1 MPSHAAVAIRA
12 LRWTGDPGFAF
23 EEHPVAA
30 PAGADRVIVAP
41 VLSGICGSD
50 IGAMRAWRGGEV
62 VPGWP
67 SHEIL
72 GTVVSAPGGTGFARG
87 DRVVGWA
94 EDFRGLAS
102 LVACDPA
109 ELIAFEPVD
118 GLGLAEHIILQPLA
132 CVEHA
137 LRRLPSRGDV
147 AIVGGGAIGGLFARR
162 LRVDGRRV
170 VVYDTVRRDYLRHD
184 GIEYREADA
193 TAPRA
198 AGAETRFQTVVDCIG
213 HDARTIAFA
222 AGLVADGGTLSVFGI
237 PAAAST
243 LPADELFERNATV
256 VLGVTTE
263 SSRALRDA
271 RETLRKHPG
280 LAEGYLTTTYPPDR
294 AEEAYR
300 AATAADAGRCKVG
313 IRWPAETEQEQN
325 DQASDGSTPSG
336 RHPGHAP
343 RRGGG
348 PGAVPRR

>member
-1 MPSHAAVAIRA
+1 VAPSDAAIAMRA

-23 EEHPVAA
+23 EEHPVPA
-30 PAGADRVIVAP
+30 PAGGDRVIVAP

-50 IGAMRAWRGGEV
+50 IGAMRAWRGGDV

-72 GTVVSAPGGTGFARG
+72 GTVVSAPARSGFAAG

-94 EDFRGLAS
+94 GDFRGLTT

-118 GLGLAEHIILQPLA
+118 GLGLPEHIILQPLA

-162 LRVDGRRV
+162 LRLDGRRV
-170 VVYDTVRRDYLRHD
+170 VVYDTVRREYIRHH
-184 GIEYREADA
+184 GIGYREADA

-198 AGAETRFQTVVDCIG
+198 TGGQDRFETVIECIG

-222 AGLVADGGTLSVFGI
+222 AGLLVDGGTLSVFGI
-237 PAAAST
+237 PAAPSA
-243 LPADELFERNATV
+243 LPAHELFERNATV
-256 VLGVTTE
+256 ALGVTTGPA
-263 SSRALRDA
+263 RALEDA
-271 RETLRKHPG
+271 CETLRKHPG
-280 LAEGYLTTTYPPDR
+280 LAEGYLTTTYPPGR

-300 AATAADAGRCKVG
+300 AATAADPGRCKVG
-313 IRWPAETEQEQN
+313 IRWPADTEQEH
-325 DQASDGSTPSG
+325 DEQASD
-336 RHPGHAP
+336 
-343 RRGGG
+343 
-348 PGAVPRR
+348 

>member
-1 MPSHAAVAIRA
+1 MAPSDAAVAMRA

-23 EEHPVAA
+23 EEHPVPA

-41 VLSGICGSD
+41 ALSGICGSD
-50 IGAMRAWRGGEV
+50 IGAMRSWRGGCA

-72 GTVVSAPGGTGFARG
+72 GTVVSAPATTGFAAG

-94 EDFRGLAS
+94 EGFLGLATR
-102 LVACDPA
+102 VACDPA
-109 ELIAFEPVD
+109 ELIAFEPVA
-118 GLGLAEHIILQPLA
+118 GLRLPEHIILQPLA

-137 LRRLPSRGDV
+137 LRRLPPRGDV

-162 LRVDGRRV
+162 LQLDGRRV
-170 VVYDTVRRDYLRHD
+170 VVYDTVRREYLRHA

-193 TAPRA
+193 TVPGATSAEPRF
-198 AGAETRFQTVVDCIG
+198 ETVIECIG
-213 HDARTIAFA
+213 HDARTTAFA
-222 AGLVADGGTLSVFGI
+222 AGLLADGGTLSVFGI
-237 PAAAST
+237 PAVAST

-256 VLGVTTE
+256 VLGITTE
-263 SSRALRDA
+263 PARALRDA
-271 RETLRKHPG
+271 YETLLGHPG

-313 IRWPAETEQEQN
+313 IRWPADTEQEHH
-325 DQASDGSTPSG
+325 DQASD
-336 RHPGHAP
+336 
-343 RRGGG
+343 
-348 PGAVPRR
+348 

>member
-1 MPSHAAVAIRA
+1 MPSDAAVAIRA
-12 LRWTGDPGFAF
+12 LRWTGDPAFAF

-30 PAGADRVIVAP
+30 PVGDDRVIVAP
-41 VLSGICGSD
+41 MLSGICGSD
-50 IGAMRAWRGGEV
+50 IGAMRSWRGGDV

-72 GTVVSAPGGTGFARG
+72 GTVVSAPAGSGFAAG

-94 EDFRGLAS
+94 EEFRGLVT

-118 GLGLAEHIILQPLA
+118 GLGPAEHIILQPLA

-162 LRVDGRRV
+162 LRLDGRRV
-170 VVYDTVRRDYLRHD
+170 VVYDTVRREYIRHD
-184 GIEYREADA
+184 GIEYREVDA
-193 TAPRA
+193 TASPA
-198 AGAETRFQTVVDCIG
+198 AKAEARFGTVIECVG

-222 AGLVADGGTLSVFGI
+222 AGLLADGGTLSVFGI
-237 PAAAST
+237 PAAASS

-263 SSRALRDA
+263 SARALRDA
-271 RETLRKHPG
+271 CDTLREHPR

-294 AEEAYR
+294 AGEAYR
-300 AATAADAGRCKVG
+300 AATASDAGRCKVG
-313 IRWPAETEQEQN
+313 IRWPADTEQEHD
-325 DQASDGSTPSG
+325 DQASD
-336 RHPGHAP
+336 
-343 RRGGG
+343 
-348 PGAVPRR
+348 